1 MQTLKQ
7 FSDTPETI
15 PASTAWYIADLAE
28 ARGRQKLFTRQ
39 LPQRLKAL
47 REHALVESTVSS
59 NRIEGIEIDQKRVG
73 TIIFGKPLLHD
84 RDEEEVRGYREALNL
99 IHQDAAGIPISQ
111 ETILKLHR
119 ITRGEI
125 WDAGKYKEKDG
136 DIIEKYRDGRERIR
150 FKTVASAETPAYIE
164 KLASLWAR
172 ALKEKWVHPLIILS
186 AFNLDFL
193 CIHPFRDGNGR
204 VSRLLLLLQCYHLG
218 YEVGRYISLER
229 LIEQNKERYYET
241 LEQSSQGWHQ
251 GKHDPWPYI
260 NYLMFILK
268 TGYREFESRLD
279 ITQSPRGAKTEII
292 EAAIKALPKEFTL
305 SDIERACPGVSHD
318 MIRKILRL
326 KKQAG
331 EVACLGRGPGARWGK
346 RGNTL
351 KRG

>member
-1 MQTLKQ
+1 METLKQ
-7 FSDTPETI
+7 FSLKPETI

-28 ARGRQKLFTRQ
+28 ARGRQKLYTRQ
-39 LPQRLKAL
+39 VPQRLKAL
-47 REHALVESTVSS
+47 REHALIESAVSS

-99 IHQDAAGIPISQ
+99 IHQDAARIPISIR
-111 ETILKLHR
+111 TILKLHR
-119 ITRGEI
+119 IIRGEI

-150 FKTVASAETPAYIE
+150 FKTVPVSDTPVYME
-164 KLASLWAR
+164 KLVSLWSR
-172 ALKEKWVHPLIILS
+172 TLKEKWVHPLVALA

-204 VSRLLLLLQCYHLG
+204 VSRLLFLLQCYHLG

-241 LEQSSQGWHQ
+241 LEQSSQGWHKS
-251 GKHDPWPYI
+251 KHDPWPYI

-279 ITQSPRGAKTEII
+279 ITESPRGAKKEII
-292 EAAIKALPKEFTL
+292 EAAIKSFPNEFTL
-305 SDIERACPGVSHD
+305 AGLERACPGVSHD
-318 MIRKILRL
+318 MIRKVLRV
-326 KKQAG
+326 KQQNG
-331 EVACLGRGPGARWGK
+331 DVACLGRGPGARWAK

>member
-1 MQTLKQ
+1 MKTLQ
-7 FSDTPETI
+7 LFSAKPETI

-39 LPQRLKAL
+39 LPQRLRAL
-47 REHALVESTVSS
+47 REHALIESTVSS
-59 NRIEGIEIDQKRVG
+59 NRIEGIEVDQKRVG
-73 TIIFGKPLLHD
+73 TIIFGKPLLRD
-84 RDEEEVRGYREALNL
+84 RDEEEVCGYREALNL
-99 IHQDAAGIPISQ
+99 IHQNAAKMPITFDAIM
-111 ETILKLHR
+111 KLHR
-119 ITRGEI
+119 MTRGEI

-150 FKTVASAETPAYIE
+150 FKTVAASQTPAYMD
-164 KLASLWAR
+164 KLVSLWSR
-172 ALKEKWVHPLIILS
+172 SLEERWVPPLIALA

-204 VSRLLLLLQCYHLG
+204 ISRLLLLLQSYHLG

-241 LEQSSQGWHQ
+241 LEQSSQGWHE

-260 NYLMFILK
+260 NYLMYILK

-279 ITQSPRGAKTEII
+279 IEESPRGAKTEII
-292 EAAIKALPKEFTL
+292 EAAIKSMPDEFTL

-331 EVACLGRGPGARWGK
+331 EVACLGRGPGAHWGK